1 MKQNH
6 VLSYIQENPEL
17 IELYETLRSEG
28 EGGEDASSALAA
40 MMSSISNSGYQLIIS
55 APTPQPVKDQ
65 VYGYQEFH
73 SCTMGRGGG
82 Y

>member
-1 MKQNH
+1 M
-6 VLSYIQENPEL
+6 V
-17 IELYETLRSEG
+17 ELYETLRSEG

-65 VYGYQEFH
+65 VNI
-73 SCTMGRGGG
+73 SI
-82 Y
+82 